1 MNLRRF
7 SIVVLLA
14 AALLP
19 LSAAAQVER
28 QNIRILVG
36 LAPGGS
42 NDVVA
47 RLLAE
52 KLRDLLGQPVV
63 VENRVGAGQRI
74 ALAEVKRAAPDGRT
88 LIFVTNSPMSIF
100 PHTYAKLDYDPVR
113 DFTPIARVLAFDM
126 AIAVGPKVP
135 ATNMKEFVAWLKE
148 NPSQASYGTPGAG
161 TLPHFVGILLGQT
174 IGVQFTHVPYKGTS
188 SSMPDLIGGQI
199 PIMIDGLGG
208 AMAEQYKAGKIRFV
222 ASSGRTRNPLTPE
235 VATLR
240 DSGFDIVAETFA
252 GVYGPAKM
260 PADLVRRLNAAIV
273 QAVNTPDF
281 RDRLT
286 KDGLIATSST
296 PEELAAAQAEDFK
309 RWEGPIRASGFKAS
323 D

>member
-1 MNLRRF
+1 MTLRRI
-7 SIVVLLA
+7 SLLALLA
-14 AALLP
+14 ALLLP
-19 LSAAAQVER
+19 LAAAAQG

-42 NDVVA
+42 NDIVA

-52 KLRDLLGQPVV
+52 KLKDSLAQPVV

-74 ALAEVKRAAPDGRT
+74 ALMEVKRAAPDGRT

-113 DFTPIARVLAFDM
+113 DFTPISRVLAFDM

-135 ATNMKEFVAWLKE
+135 ATNMKEFVAWLKA
-148 NPSQASYGTPGAG
+148 NPTQAAYGTPGAG
-161 TLPHFVGILLGQT
+161 TLPHFVGILIGRT
-174 IGVQFTHVPYKGTS
+174 IGVEFTHVPYKGSTS
-188 SSMPDLIGGQI
+188 AMPDLIGGQI
-199 PIMIDGLGG
+199 PILMDGLGS
-208 AMAEQYKAGKIRFV
+208 MAEQYKAGKIRFI
-222 ASSGRTRNPLTPE
+222 ASSGQRRNPLSPE
-235 VATLR
+235 VPTMR
-240 DSGFDIVAETFA
+240 ESGFDIVAETTA

-273 QAVNTPDF
+273 QAVSASDF
-281 RDRLT
+281 RDRLY
-286 KDGLIATSST
+286 KEGLIPTSST
-296 PEELAAAQAEDFK
+296 PEELAASQTEDLK
-309 RWEGPIRASGFKAS
+309 RWEAPIRASGFKAS